1 MKTRKSATRR
11 ALAVTAGCAAL
22 ALTACSAGQISQ
34 TANQT
39 AAVNGTNG
47 DLGDAAVRNVTLIAQ
62 EDNSVALKFNASNT
76 GIQGNEITLESIDV
90 QDAEIDF
97 DTPTTLRPNCSLV
110 ADAEAALEEMNPEAV
125 DKGCTEY
132 LATVVDGEDFYAGAS
147 RVVTF
152 EFSGEDFT
160 GENTIEINAPIATWY
175 PESGKTFRHQD
186 GVTRQGT
193 DAIDGDAEGTPI
205 H

>member
-1 MKTRKSATRR
+1 
-11 ALAVTAGCAAL
+11 
-22 ALTACSAGQISQ
+22 
-34 TANQT
+34 
-39 AAVNGTNG
+39 
-47 DLGDAAVRNVTLIAQ
+47 
-62 EDNSVALKFNASNT
+62 
-76 GIQGNEITLESIDV
+76 
-90 QDAEIDF
+90 
-97 DTPTTLRPNCSLV
+97 
-110 ADAEAALEEMNPEAV
+110 MNPEAV

-132 LATVVDGEDFYAGAS
+132 LATVVDGEDFYAGSS